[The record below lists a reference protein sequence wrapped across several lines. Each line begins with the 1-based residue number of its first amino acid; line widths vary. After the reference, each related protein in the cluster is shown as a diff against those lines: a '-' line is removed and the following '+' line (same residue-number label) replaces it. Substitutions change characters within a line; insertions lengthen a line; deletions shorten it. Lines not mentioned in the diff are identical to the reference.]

1 MKTKNVIW
9 LCIFVFIV
17 SFSVYFF
24 IDAIVIRGEMIRK
37 DVEVRLVNTVSEDGE
52 HAWEFLINNKE
63 IPAGEKI
70 AVFYDNFPI
79 SLREFYSRKITDKVN
94 IGDLIR
100 EDGDI
105 ITYRYFSSINGE
117 EKLFIEIQHNDGT
130 VNWISLNIY

>member
-100 EDGDI
+100 KDGDI